1 MLCMLST
8 LDAIVLRGSAGRR
21 LWSAIG
27 DCPKA
32 MTGIAACP
40 FWNCCFTRNGGEFDL
55 D

>member
-32 MTGIAACP
+32 LTGIAACP
-40 FWNCCFTRNGGEFDL
+40 FLELLLHQIRRRV
-55 D
+55 